1 MSYSAQEILFSKI
14 NEKWPKRNEDFD
26 FIGTNK
32 IAFHP
37 YLDKKKITTKNF
49 LYQLVDYAKNDNQEI
64 AISAIVYKGYKCSGE
79 QKNKFWVWEK
89 EDSHQDE
96 LIHIYFNSEYS
107 TVCFNIPLFEK
118 TENERDSL
126 NKFPGINSLQYKR
139 KNKSVKIMQNKLI
152 EFGFSISEKE
162 LGYYGKE
169 TCEAVKLYYRK
180 VLNINSG
187 TIVKNG
193 KKFGPKAWERLFA

>member
-1 MSYSAQEILFSKI
+1 MSDSAQEILFSRI
-14 NEKWPKRNEDFD
+14 NEKWPKRNGAFD
-26 FIGTNK
+26 FIDSNK
-32 IAFHP
+32 IILHP
-37 YLDKKKITTKNF
+37 DLDKKKTTTKNF
-49 LYQLVDYAKNDNQEI
+49 LYQLVDYAKNDNQEM

-79 QKNKFWVWEK
+79 QKNRFWTWEK

-96 LIHIYFNSEYS
+96 LIHIYFNNEYS
-107 TVCFNIPLFEK
+107 AVHFNIPLFKK
-118 TENERDSL
+118 TEKEESDL
-126 NKFPGINSLQYKR
+126 NKFPGVNSLQYKR
-139 KNKSVKIMQNKLI
+139 KNKSVKVMQNKLI
-152 EFGFSISEKE
+152 ELGFSINEKE